1 MMGASLTR
9 ALRVVR
15 THGFW
20 LSIAYVGLLF
30 LMARVYA

>member
-1 MMGASLTR
+1 MGASLDR

-15 THGFW
+15 THAFW
-20 LSIAYVGLLF
+20 LSLAYVGLLL